1 MRKKREDKMVTTP
14 GSDDSAKMTI
24 GKTEYRGTKDKP
36 KVYLIDI
43 DGTICDDIPNEK
55 PELFATAKAFPDA
68 LATLTEWR
76 KAGHQVHFF
85 TARREKHREVTEKW
99 LLDNGFEY
107 DSLVMNK
114 PRIKDDEEYVWV
126 DNKKVRA
133 VTYLGKFTQLIEKTK
148 TILVFDE
155 PQS

>member
-1 MRKKREDKMVTTP
+1 MTEKGNRMVTSP
-14 GSDDSAKMTI
+14 SSDDWTQTTD
-24 GKTEYRGTKDKP
+24 GKTEYKGTVDKP
-36 KVYLIDI
+36 KVYLVDI
-43 DGTICDDIPNEK
+43 DGTICDDIPNET
-55 PELFATAKAFPDA
+55 PELFATAKPFKDA
-68 LATLTEWR
+68 IAILKEW
-76 KAGHQVHFF
+76 KNAGHQIHFF
-85 TARREKHREVTEKW
+85 TARTEAHREVTEKW

-114 PRIKDDEEYVWV
+114 PRIKDGEEYVWV

-133 VTYLGKFTQLIEKTK
+133 VTYLGTFTKLVEKTR

>member
-1 MRKKREDKMVTTP
+1 MITSPNSADWTKTTLCKAEYKGSVDKL
-14 GSDDSAKMTI
+14 KI
-24 GKTEYRGTKDKP
+24 
-36 KVYLIDI
+36 YLIDI
-43 DGTICDDIPNEK
+43 DGTVCDDIPNET
-55 PELFATAKAFPDA
+55 PELFETAKPFPDA
-68 LATLTEWR
+68 LIVLKEWK

-85 TARREKHREVTEKW
+85 TARLEEHRDVTEKW

-114 PRIKDDEEYVWV
+114 PRIKDNEEYVWV

-133 VTYLGKFTQLIEKTK
+133 VTYLGKFTQLVEKTK